1 VCGVVEKNGV
11 KRAYKRR
18 SQAELRRILQH
29 VPGNE
34 RSGLWF
40 VGQRGFGFGSGLGL
54 GFFN

>member
-34 RSGLWF
+34 GSGLWF